1 MSSFS
6 HRCSLQGHNRKHMS
20 PIAAYRFGRFTAH
33 YECKDGH
40 TACHVINTKENKD
53 QKIHTNM
60 CEVHNKLFT
69 LTGSFQ
75 QIRRNINSVGVG
87 LCFRQQ

>member
-1 MSSFS
+1 
-6 HRCSLQGHNRKHMS
+6 MS
-20 PIAAYRFGRFTAH
+20 PIAAYHFGRFTAH

-60 CEVHNKLFT
+60 CEVHNKLIAVSSKSEEISIV
-69 LTGSFQ
+69 LG
-75 QIRRNINSVGVG
+75 
-87 LCFRQQ
+87 